1 MKSINWNAITELLG
15 IAAFLGLLIFVGLV
29 IQQFNVVGILLTAAT
44 FVLFRIRGVSLSK
57 AISYCSFFLVGTV
70 AAKFQWTI
78 STVATPRALA
88 ELIYP
93 TIALVGIFGFIG
105 FLFWCWVFSKNP
117 TDEKLLTA
125 IIVLTFGLAFLALTY
140 PSQLLAWYARFYALV
155 CLAAPVVVLAQTWSK
170 PREPHAPG

>member
-15 IAAFLGLLIFVGLV
+15 IAAFVGLLIFVGLV

-70 AAKFQWTI
+70 VAKLHWRL
-78 STVATPRALA
+78 STDAPPVAVH

-93 TIALVGIFGFIG
+93 TIIIVVLFSLIG
-105 FLFWCWVFSKNP
+105 FLSWLFLKKWSDDKP
-117 TDEKLLTA
+117 LIA
-125 IIVLTFGLAFLALTY
+125 IIVLTFGLLVLALTY
-140 PSQLLAWYARFYALV
+140 PSQLLTWYVRFYV
-155 CLAAPVVVLAQTWSK
+155 VMCLAAPVVVLAQTWSK